1 MYEGAKRMV
10 RLGRLKEAFF
20 KIISVTV
27 FSMIGASSFAADSRT
42 AAMLRGLDPATRF
55 QQACD
60 IEAMS
65 RIGKDVTTYHPDRA
79 VIDAVS
85 ETKVSGDTMEG
96 AGGAFR
102 SGGKWYQFSFT
113 CRTSPDRMKVVFFSY
128 KVGTPIPEGKWEA
141 YGLWR

>member
-1 MYEGAKRMV
+1 MMQ
-10 RLGRLKEAFF
+10 LGRAQNVFSKT
-20 KIISVTV
+20 ISVTV
-27 FSMIGASSFAADSRT
+27 FSVISAASFAADSRT
-42 AAMLRGLDPATRF
+42 AVMLRGLDPATRF

-65 RIGKDVTTYHPDRA
+65 RIGKDATSYHPDRA

-128 KVGTPIPEGKWEA
+128 KVGTLIPEGKWEA